1 MGGGELGVEE
11 YGVRGGN
18 GFLSFSPTPLIRK
31 LKQKHPKKAPAG
43 SPQIKKLLNEDT

>member
-18 GFLSFSPTPLIRK
+18 GFLSFSPTLIRK
-31 LKQKHPKKAPAG
+31 LKQKHSKKAPAG